1 MFFGVLP
8 IPSVWYFHFHY
19 EGQPHM
25 FSYLYFALSLLSETN
40 QANLLPAMT
49 VCPEYRSA
57 YRKEALRRHGI
68 RNLEVSIVKNW
79 NLTIFNSRN
88 IVMVISKE
96 TLAGTKEIYLRM

>member
-1 MFFGVLP
+1 
-8 IPSVWYFHFHY
+8 
-19 EGQPHM
+19 M
-25 FSYLYFALSLLSETN
+25 FSYLYFAQSLLSETN

-68 RNLEVSIVKNW
+68 RNLEVSIVQNW
-79 NLTIFNSRN
+79 IPLLTIFNSRN